1 MPVAASILFLVF
13 KVENMTASPYENAS
27 EGMSVHMHVL
37 TQAQTDKQV
46 ENIMSPCSFSGMP
59 EAKTTGP
66 SYKPTNSI
74 ETMKSMSA
82 TMQEHTHT
90 KQPALCDFSVLY
102 KYTCLLTYRVNALT
116 HYTSTH
122 NSEFDVQPWDRR
134 LQDFQNAYA

>member
-27 EGMSVHMHVL
+27 EGTSVHMHVL
-37 TQAQTDKQV
+37 TQAQTNKQV

-90 KQPALCDFSVLY
+90 QNNQRCVTFLC
-102 KYTCLLTYRVNALT
+102 YTNTLAYLLT
-116 HYTSTH
+116 
-122 NSEFDVQPWDRR
+122 E
-134 LQDFQNAYA
+134 